1 MATERKQNHSAGHHE
16 TDVPVS
22 DRRQHDYYAARILQV
37 CVEKALNG
45 DPVGVSLI
53 KRLEPGARE
62 MGNGWMIDDYETK
75 RRRKMQ

>member
-1 MATERKQNHSAGHHE
+1 MGTERKQNHDE
-16 TDVPVS
+16 TDVPFG
-22 DRRQHDYYAARILQV
+22 DRGQHDYYAARILQL

-62 MGNGWMIDDYETK
+62 MGNGWIIDDYETK

>member
-1 MATERKQNHSAGHHE
+1 MTMGTERKQNHDE

-22 DRRQHDYYAARILQV
+22 DEGQHDYYAVKILQL

-53 KRLEPGARE
+53 KRFEPGARE
-62 MGNGWMIDDYETK
+62 MGNGWIIDDYETK

>member
-1 MATERKQNHSAGHHE
+1 MATECKQNRLTRHDE
-16 TDVPVS
+16 TDFSVS
-22 DRRQHDYYAARILQV
+22 DRRQHDYYAARILQL